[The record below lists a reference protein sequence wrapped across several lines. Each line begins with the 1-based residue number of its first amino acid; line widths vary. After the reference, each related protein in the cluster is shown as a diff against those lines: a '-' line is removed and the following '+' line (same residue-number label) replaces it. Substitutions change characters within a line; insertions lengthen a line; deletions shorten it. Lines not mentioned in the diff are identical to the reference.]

1 MLDTTSAKITA
12 MPGPSG
18 WSQVHDFKPE
28 DPGKLSLRGHLFVAI
43 ATKRAEG
50 LGGIDTISAGR
61 ELISRIHEEYFGD
74 LTLKPFNA
82 LKNSVEKVVAEF
94 TENWGEVEIAACSF
108 VDGVV
113 YSAAFGG
120 AEVTVSRQGVLG
132 TILKSSVSGVV
143 SASGY
148 PQEGDVILLATRLFH
163 EKIPQGIVKA
173 ALSANTPE
181 EAVENFGPEVRVG
194 GIGSLACVVI
204 KFGKAGEPQIFVQ
217 NETPSVANKTKT
229 AEVENKIG
237 TVYRK
242 FTALITA
249 YTQKMPG
256 REIYVKPMVDDETS
270 AQSKKTTFSV
280 ALVLLFILG
289 ISVVFGIQQKKAR
302 DLKAKYQT
310 ILVSARNQIDEAIS
324 LASISP
330 DRSRELFV
338 DTEAK
343 LKSLEEMNVKD
354 AEIENLKGKIE
365 ESRSAILG
373 EYNLPSELFFDL
385 SLLSSGFKG
394 DEISVS
400 SKNIYVLDKSGNKI
414 VKVDL
419 SSKKSGVVA
428 GPSVIE
434 SASNL
439 ASYEDRAF
447 VVMGDGVYEVSSTK
461 TKVIEKTWQGEAFIK
476 GFAGNLYVLDKSA
489 NAIYR
494 YSGLGKGFG
503 TQQAW
508 LSSSSTPDFSQVRQ
522 WVVDGSI
529 YVLGS
534 GAKVVK
540 FSLGSPQ
547 TFSLKGVLPEIGLV
561 DAIYA
566 SEDVE
571 DVYFLDRAG
580 KRIVVTDKKGV
591 YKAQYKAP
599 ELAGAT
605 KIAVSESDKK
615 IIYLSGDKLFSIEL
629 RHI

>member
-43 ATKRAEG
+43 ATRRGEG

-74 LTLKPFNA
+74 VGPKPFNA
-82 LKNSVEKVVAEF
+82 LKSSVEKVVKEF
-94 TENWGEVEIAACSF
+94 TESWGEVEIAACSF

-113 YSAAFGG
+113 YSAAYGG
-120 AEVTVSRQGVLG
+120 AEVTVSRKGVLG
-132 TILKSSVSGVV
+132 TILKSSMSGVI

-148 PQEGDVILLATRLFH
+148 PQEGDTILLATRLFH

-173 ALSANTPE
+173 ALSAESPE
-181 EAVENFGPEVRVG
+181 EAVENFGPEIRSG
-194 GIGSLACVVI
+194 GLGSLACVVI
-204 KFGKAGEPQIFVQ
+204 KFEKVGESQIFAQKEETPFENKVNVSEVKDKAGAI
-217 NETPSVANKTKT
+217 
-229 AEVENKIG
+229 
-237 TVYRK
+237 YRK

-249 YTQKMPG
+249 YSQKIPG
-256 REIYVKPMVDDETS
+256 REIYVKPVVDEETS
-270 AQSKKTTFSV
+270 SQSKKTTFSV

-302 DLKAKYQT
+302 DLKSKYQS
-310 ILVSARNQIDEAIS
+310 IISSAKSQIDEAIS

-330 DRSRELFV
+330 ERSRELFV

-343 LKSLEEMNVKD
+343 LKDLEEMKVKD
-354 AEIENLKGKIE
+354 PEIDKLKAKIE
-365 ESRSAILG
+365 ESRGAILG
-373 EYNLPSELFFDL
+373 EYSQPPQLFFDL

-400 SKNIYVLDKSGNKI
+400 SKNIYVLDKGGNKI

-428 GPSVIE
+428 GPGAIDG
-434 SASNL
+434 ATNL

-447 VVMGDGVYEVSSTK
+447 VMMGDGVYEVSSTK
-461 TKVIEKTWQGEAFIK
+461 TKVIDKTWQGEALIR
-476 GFAGNLYVLDKSA
+476 GFAGNLYVLDKDG

-494 YSGLGKGFG
+494 YAGLGKGFG

-508 LSSSSTPDFSQVRQ
+508 LASGTTADFSQVRQ
-522 WVVDGSI
+522 WVIDGSV

-534 GAKVVK
+534 GVKVVK

-547 TFSLKGVLPEIGLV
+547 NFSVKGVLPEIGLV
-561 DAIYA
+561 DALYA
-566 SEDVE
+566 SEDLE
-571 DVYFLDRAG
+571 GIYFLDRAG
-580 KRIVVTDKKGV
+580 KRVVVTDKKGV
-591 YKAQYKAP
+591 YRAQYVAA

-605 KIAVSESDKK
+605 KIVVSESEKK
-615 IIYLSGDKLFSIEL
+615 IIYLSGDKLFSVEL
-629 RHI
+629 KHI